1 MRDGSRLLHCSVH
14 QADQMQYGY
23 PMFFIKSTP
32 VERKKDKG
40 FILNDKNKIK
50 TIVKYAKIS
59 PHTKHVFFSVVVPK
73 VIFVEDS
80 F

>member
-1 MRDGSRLLHCSVH
+1 MWDGSRLLHCSVH

-50 TIVKYAKIS
+50 TIV
-59 PHTKHVFFSVVVPK
+59 
-73 VIFVEDS
+73 
-80 F
+80 

>member
-1 MRDGSRLLHCSVH
+1 MAQDFCIVVSTKLIRCNMGIQC
-14 QADQMQYGY
+14 
-23 PMFFIKSTP
+23 FFIKSTP

-59 PHTKHVFFSVVVPK
+59 PHTKHVFFL
-73 VIFVEDS
+73 
-80 F
+80 